1 MAKLGNI
8 LFNRTLN
15 QFLECEDPG
24 GKKALSLVEKL
35 KEAADINLDKVLETI
50 AQVDGQH
57 REALKQLCFQSVGGF
72 TEDRFLHEAST
83 GGVNGS
89 ADAADL
95 EPIDASK
102 LYQCLL
108 EPDAAV
114 GDVIELLEVQKRFL
128 RPEEIINYSL
138 KLDTEYALMLL
149 QLVEGSEIP
158 VNLSKL
164 SFQLDKIDSGEY
176 RIKLLHYF
184 GGVNEPK
191 IPLIVAR
198 FLDDSNKVVILE
210 ALKTLQ
216 RMQFN
221 YDVSM
226 LLPYSQSMSGIEHEQ
241 VMEIIEKRADAE
253 LVPHLSAYLN
263 GSSEELNELFAE
275 IVATQSDGK
284 NFEIFLRRLM
294 LEDKPAQEHAIEC
307 IKKFANKGL
316 SRIAHELKG
325 HDQEFIRNAAQS
337 LVVNLIEGEDL
348 DKIEAFALSDNPQ
361 LRERAIK
368 SLSKSANRSAISI
381 LQKLVDTWPEDTVL
395 ALRTVKQLGFE
406 HGLEIAFDA
415 LKSRDANVQR
425 AALETI
431 GAIASKTC
439 AEDIRDNIVRS
450 IARIDDELKKYA
462 NELIARLTS
471 EYGLADMLICD
482 DDVKIKLDI
491 DVDIE
496 QSSSATSSNSRRS
509 PLDQLTPGSVWMDR
523 YHIQKEIGR
532 GAMGRVLLVKDDM
545 VDETLTIKFML
556 PSLTVDKKSTERF
569 KREVKYARRISHR
582 NVIRVHDLLIKDRV
596 CAISM
601 EYFESRGLE
610 MILKESRR
618 LKFRDALKLLY
629 QIASGMTAAHEQEVI
644 HRDLKP
650 SNVLINNAGHL
661 KIVDFGIA
669 SAGTACDSSLTQ
681 TGSIIGSPAYLAPER
696 AIGADADERC
706 DIYSLGVMAYY
717 MLSGKLPF
725 KGSPMDVIMQHRK
738 GNPVPITDI
747 NPAVP
752 QEAVELVTSMMAIE
766 PEDRL
771 QTMVD
776 VRDCIRKL
784 LGKEN

>member
-1 MAKLGNI
+1 MAKLGKI
-8 LFNRTLN
+8 FFNRTLN

-24 GKKALSLVEKL
+24 GKKAMSLVEKL
-35 KEAADINLDKVLETI
+35 KEAADTNLDKVLETI
-50 AQVDGQH
+50 ARVDGQH
-57 REALKQLCFQSVGGF
+57 RETLKQLCFDSVDGF
-72 TEDRFLHEAST
+72 TEDRFLAEAT
-83 GGVNGS
+83 PGKLNGS
-89 ADAADL
+89 AGAGDL
-95 EPIDASK
+95 KPIDASK
-102 LYQCLL
+102 LYQRLQ
-108 EPDAAV
+108 EPGAAV
-114 GDVIELLEVQKRFL
+114 GDVIELLEKQKRFL

-138 KLDTEYALMLL
+138 KLDPEYAQMML

-164 SFQLDKIDSGEY
+164 SFQLARIESVEY

-210 ALKTLQ
+210 ALKTLK

-221 YDVSM
+221 YDVSV

-241 VMEIIEKRADAE
+241 VMEIIRKRADAE

-263 GSSEELNELFAE
+263 GSSQELNEFFAD
-275 IVATQSDGK
+275 IVATMSDRK
-284 NFEIFLRRLM
+284 NFEKFLRRLM
-294 LEDKPAQEHAIEC
+294 LEEKPAQQHAIDC
-307 IKKFANKGL
+307 IKKFANKNL
-316 SRIAHELKG
+316 SRIAHELNS
-325 HDQEFIRNAAQS
+325 HELEFVRKAAQG
-337 LVVNLIEGEDL
+337 LVVNLIDGEDL
-348 DKIEAFALSDNPQ
+348 DKIEGFALSDSPQ

-368 SLSKSANRSAISI
+368 SLGKSANRGAISI
-381 LQKLVDTWPEDTVL
+381 LQKLVDAWPEDTVL
-395 ALRTVKQLGFE
+395 ALRTVKKLGFE
-406 HGLEIAFDA
+406 HGLEIAFDS
-415 LKSRDANVQR
+415 LRSRDANVQR

-431 GAIASKTC
+431 ESLASKTC

-450 IARIDDELKKYA
+450 LARITDELKEYA
-462 NELIARLTS
+462 NEMITRLTS
-471 EYGLADMLICD
+471 EYGLADMLFCD
-482 DDVKIKLDI
+482 DGVKVNL
-491 DVDIE
+491 DVDTE
-496 QSSSATSSNSRRS
+496 RSSSTTSSNSRLS

-523 YHIQKEIGR
+523 YHIQREIGR
-532 GAMGRVLLVKDDM
+532 GAMGRVLLVEDDM
-545 VDETLTIKFML
+545 VDETLVIKFML

-582 NVIRVHDLLIKDRV
+582 NVIRVHDLLIKDGV

-610 MILKESRR
+610 MILKESQV
-618 LKFRDALKLLY
+618 LELRDALKLLY

-650 SNVLINNAGHL
+650 SNVLINDEGHL

-669 SAGTACDSSLTQ
+669 SAGAAADSTLTQ

-696 AIGADADERC
+696 AIGDDADERC

-717 MLSGKLPF
+717 MLSGKLPYR
-725 KGSPMDVIMQHRK
+725 GAPMDVIMQHRK

-747 NPAVP
+747 NPSVP
-752 QEAVELVTSMMAIE
+752 KEVVELVASMMTVE

-771 QTMVD
+771 QTMGD
-776 VRDCIRKL
+776 VRDSIRKL
-784 LGKEN
+784 LGKDD

>member
-1 MAKLGNI
+1 MAKLGSI

-15 QFLECEDPG
+15 QFLECENPG
-24 GKKALSLVEKL
+24 GKEALSLVEKL
-35 KEAADINLDKVLETI
+35 RVSADTNLDKVLETI
-50 AQVDGQH
+50 VQVDGQH
-57 REALKQLCFQSVGGF
+57 REALKQLCFESVDGF
-72 TEDRFLHEAST
+72 TEDRFLHQASP

-89 ADAADL
+89 AGAADL
-95 EPIDASK
+95 KPIDASK
-102 LYQCLL
+102 LYKRLQ

-114 GDVIELLEVQKRFL
+114 GDVIELLEAQKRFL
-128 RPEEIINYSL
+128 RPEEVINYSL
-138 KLDTEYALMLL
+138 KLDSEYALMLL
-149 QLVEGSEIP
+149 QLVESSEIP

-164 SFQLDKIDSGEY
+164 SFRLDKIESVEY

-191 IPLIVAR
+191 IPLIVAG

-210 ALKTLQ
+210 ALKTLK

-221 YDVSM
+221 YDVSV

-253 LVPHLSAYLN
+253 LVPHLSAYLS
-263 GSSEELNELFAE
+263 GSSEGLNEYFAE
-275 IVATQSDGK
+275 IVATRSDGK
-284 NFEIFLRRLM
+284 NFEKFLRRLM
-294 LEDKPAQEHAIEC
+294 LEDKSTQQHSIEC
-307 IKKFANKGL
+307 IKKFANKDL
-316 SRIAHELKG
+316 SRIAHELNG
-325 HDQEFIRNAAQS
+325 HDLEFIRNAAQR

-348 DKIEAFALSDNPQ
+348 NKIEDFALSDDPK

-368 SLSKSANRSAISI
+368 SLGKSANRGAISI
-381 LQKLVDTWPEDTVL
+381 LQKLVDAWPEDTVL
-395 ALRTVKQLGFE
+395 ALRTVKQLGFD

-415 LKSRDANVQR
+415 LRSRDANLQR

-431 GAIASKTC
+431 ETVASKTC
-439 AEDIRDNIVRS
+439 ADDIRDNIVLNLVHLS
-450 IARIDDELKKYA
+450 DELKEFA

-471 EYGLADMLICD
+471 DYGLAGMLLGD
-482 DDVKIKLDI
+482 DDFKVNPG
-491 DVDIE
+491 VDAE
-496 QSSSATSSNSRRS
+496 QNSTTTGSTSRLSL
-509 PLDQLTPGSVWMDR
+509 LDQLTPGSVWMDR

-545 VDETLTIKFML
+545 VDEILTIKFML

-582 NVIRVHDLLIKDRV
+582 NVIRVHDLLIKDGV

-610 MILKESRR
+610 MILKDSDVLE
-618 LKFRDALKLLY
+618 LRDALRLLY
-629 QIASGMTAAHEQEVI
+629 QIASGMTAAHEKEVI

-650 SNVLINNAGHL
+650 SNVLINDEGHL
-661 KIVDFGIA
+661 KVVDFGIA
-669 SAGTACDSSLTQ
+669 SAGTAGDSTLTG

-717 MLSGKLPF
+717 MLSGKLPY

-752 QEAVELVTSMMAIE
+752 AEVVELVTSMMTIE

-776 VRDCIRKL
+776 VRDRVRKL
-784 LGKEN
+784 LGKND

>member
-8 LFNRTLN
+8 FFNRTLN

-35 KEAADINLDKVLETI
+35 REAADTNLDKVLETI
-50 AQVDGQH
+50 ALVDGPH
-57 REALKQLCFQSVGGF
+57 RETLKQLCFESVDGF
-72 TEDRFLHEAST
+72 SEDRFLAEAGP
-83 GGVNGS
+83 GGVNGG
-89 ADAADL
+89 AGAADL
-95 EPIDASK
+95 KPIDASK
-102 LYQCLL
+102 LYQRLQ
-108 EPDAAV
+108 EADAAV
-114 GDVIELLEVQKRFL
+114 GDVIELLEKQKRFL

-138 KLDTEYALMLL
+138 KLDPEYALMLL

-164 SFQLDKIDSGEY
+164 SFQLDKIDSVEY

-184 GGVNEPK
+184 GSVNEPK

-210 ALKTLQ
+210 ALKTLG
-216 RMQFN
+216 RMQFS
-221 YDVSM
+221 YDVSV

-241 VMEIIEKRADAE
+241 VMDIIGKRADAD

-263 GSSEELNELFAE
+263 GSSGELNEFFAE
-275 IVATQSDGK
+275 IVATKTDRK
-284 NFEIFLRRLM
+284 NFEKFLRRLM
-294 LEDKPAQEHAIEC
+294 LEDNPAQQHAIEC
-307 IKKFANKGL
+307 IKKFANKNL
-316 SRIAHELKG
+316 SRIAHELNS
-325 HDQEFIRNAAQS
+325 HELEFIRNAAQC

-348 DKIEAFALSDNPQ
+348 DKIEGFALSDNPQ

-368 SLSKSANRSAISI
+368 SLGKSANRGAISI
-381 LQKLVDTWPEDTVL
+381 LLKLVDAWPEDTVL

-415 LKSRDANVQR
+415 LGSRDANVQR
-425 AALETI
+425 AALDTI
-431 GAIASKTC
+431 DAIASKTC

-450 IARIDDELKKYA
+450 LARIADELKEYA
-462 NELIARLTS
+462 NELITRLTD
-471 EYGLADMLICD
+471 EYGLADMLLCD
-482 DDVKIKLDI
+482 DGVKVNL
-491 DVDIE
+491 DVDTE
-496 QSSSATSSNSRRS
+496 QSSSTTGSNSRLS

-532 GAMGRVLLVKDDM
+532 GAMGRVLLVEDDM
-545 VDETLTIKFML
+545 VDETLVIKFML

-582 NVIRVHDLLIKDRV
+582 NVIRVHDLLIKDGV

-610 MILKESRR
+610 MILKESRV
-618 LKFRDALKLLY
+618 LELRDALKLLY

-650 SNVLINNAGHL
+650 SNVLINDAGHL
-661 KIVDFGIA
+661 KVVDFGIA
-669 SAGTACDSSLTQ
+669 SAGTASDSTLTQ

-717 MLSGKLPF
+717 MLSGKLPYS
-725 KGSPMDVIMQHRK
+725 GSPMDVIMQHRK
-738 GNPVPITDI
+738 GNPVPIRDI
-747 NPAVP
+747 NPLVP
-752 QEAVELVTSMMAIE
+752 EDVVALVSSMMTIE

-776 VRDCIRKL
+776 VRDSIRKL
-784 LGKEN
+784 LGKDD